1 MKINI
6 IAAVGKNLELGKGND
21 LVWRIKEDL
30 NYFKELTTNKIIVMG
45 YNTYLSI
52 GRLLPNRKNIIISKE
67 NRNIEGAI
75 VLNSIKDV
83 LNLDEEEI
91 FIIGGASIYKQ
102 FIPYADNLYLTEI
115 NSEDD
120 KADVFFPKFDKE
132 HYEKKLVKA
141 STENNL
147 NYNFV
152 CYESKMTNMCKVRR
166 KETQE

>member
-30 NYFKELTTNKIIVMG
+30 AYFKELTTNKVIVMG

-52 GRLLPNRKNIIISKE
+52 GRLLPNRKNIIISNQ

-147 NYNFV
+147 DYNFV